1 MSPARNTAQTAA
13 AERPLSA
20 RSLIAS
26 LLLRTQPPRMRASR
40 LVQWCALFGVSEGT
54 ARVALSRMVER
65 GELRTSDGVYEL
77 VGRVRGRAS
86 AQDWSLDPKPQRW
99 RGAWRSAIVVAPA
112 RASPER
118 AALRDAMR
126 QLHYA
131 ELREGVWTRPD
142 NLPRAAGPAEAWDV
156 VDAQCAWW
164 IGEPEANAHELAVEL
179 FAPGQW
185 ARTAERLRVGLE
197 RDGSLADAFHAGAAA
212 LAHVRA
218 DPLLPAVLGP
228 SAEAAEALRASY
240 RQWER
245 AFAEA
250 LRAWFRAQ
258 A

>member
-1 MSPARNTAQTAA
+1 MS
-13 AERPLSA
+13 
-20 RSLIAS
+20 
-26 LLLRTQPPRMRASR
+26 ASR

-65 GELRTSDGVYEL
+65 GELRGSDGVYEL

-99 RGAWRSAIVVAPA
+99 RGEWRSALVVAPA
-112 RASPER
+112 RASADR

-142 NLPRAAGPAEAWDV
+142 NLPRAAGSADAWDV
-156 VDAQCAWW
+156 LDAQCAWW
-164 IGEPEANAHELAVEL
+164 TGRPEADARDLAVEL
-179 FAPGQW
+179 FAPEAW
-185 ARTAERLRVGLE
+185 ARTADRLRVRLE
-197 RDGSLADAFHAGAAA
+197 REHSLADAFHAGAAA

-218 DPLLPAVLGP
+218 DPLLPPELGP
-228 SAEAAEALRASY
+228 SAEAGDALRSSY

-245 AFAEA
+245 GFAIA
-250 LRAWFRAQ
+250 LRAWFRDQ